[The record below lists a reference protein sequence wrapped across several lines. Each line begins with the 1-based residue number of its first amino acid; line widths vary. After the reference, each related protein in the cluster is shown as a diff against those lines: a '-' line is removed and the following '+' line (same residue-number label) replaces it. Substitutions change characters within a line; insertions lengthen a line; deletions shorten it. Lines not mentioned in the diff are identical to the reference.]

1 MAFQCHHYFQQHH
14 LKRTKKITIKQ
25 GNEKGN
31 EKLKTFII
39 GGGDSFNYTGEVD
52 KFLQYISGD
61 GTIDMNVAVR
71 DTKCI
76 FERIKKISQIEN
88 SRTRLNN
95 GDFTSQLWFLPF
107 GVDMLIDKVSCCLK
121 ERMLKNRVLK
131 NYEIKIVNSK
141 KDYKVKDL
149 KEEIKNWEFKA
160 KEEGKDGLIL
170 LAGNQLTLGITL
182 PFVDVVFLFND
193 IVSSDK
199 IIQMMYR
206 CMTESI
212 NNSDNDKINS
222 GMKKMGFVVD
232 LNISRVLNTCL
243 DYNVYKKDLN
253 VEQKISYL
261 VENNLINIDS
271 DLFQGKENKTKLVE
285 KLLHIWK
292 ADPINNLKYY

>member
-1 MAFQCHHYFQQHH
+1 MFRYITGSNKEQDYP
-14 LKRTKKITIKQ
+14 KKD
-25 GNEKGN
+25 
-31 EKLKTFII
+31 L
-39 GGGDSFNYTGEVD
+39 S
-52 KFLQYISGD
+52 
-61 GTIDMNVAVR
+61 
-71 DTKCI
+71 I
-76 FERIKKISQIEN
+76 FGRIKRIAIEKN
-88 SRTRLNN
+88 SRTQLNN

-107 GVDMLIDKVSCCLK
+107 GINMTINKVSEHLK
-121 ERMLKNRVLK
+121 DRMGKNSILK

-141 KDYKVKDL
+141 KEYKLKDI
-149 KEEIKNWEFKA
+149 KEEIKNWELKA

-212 NNSDNDKINS
+212 NNSDNDKINN
-222 GMKKMGFVVD
+222 GIKKMGFVVD

-253 VEQKISYL
+253 VEQKITYL

-285 KLLHIWK
+285 KLLHILK
-292 ADPINNLKYY
+292 ADPIHNLKILLKKI